1 MQILEIPA
9 QREFV
14 SSLCHTHSNA
24 HKPPKTVAPPMCHAH
39 SNAHKPPKTVA
50 STYMRGI
57 ARPHLP
63 PNRPNGKWKNKYIV
77 RGKEVGSNSVL
88 ENVIL
93 IVLRESESQIW
104 T

>member
-24 HKPPKTVAPPMCHAH
+24 HKPPKTVAP
-39 SNAHKPPKTVA
+39 
-50 STYMRGI
+50 TYMRGI